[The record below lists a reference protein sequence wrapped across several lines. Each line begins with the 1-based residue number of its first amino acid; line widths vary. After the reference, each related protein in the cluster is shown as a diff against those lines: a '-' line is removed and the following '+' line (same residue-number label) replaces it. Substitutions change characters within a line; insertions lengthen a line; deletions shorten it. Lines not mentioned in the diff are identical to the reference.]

1 MKDRAYICY
10 LKTNPHDH
18 SLFKIKLLE
27 LENLAKVVGYE
38 VVDRIVQV
46 NSKPDPRYLFGSGK
60 IDEIKDR
67 ASKEGIDTIIVYN
80 ELSTKQQFNLKKVLG
95 KEVIDRYDLTLK
107 IFDLEASDETSKLQ
121 IKLARL
127 LKEIPYQKLLASIK
141 YKVGRE
147 HPGPRSLGEYSYH
160 KVVSMLL
167 KNRAKI
173 EEQINHKLKMH
184 KINVQKRKSESVP
197 LVCITGY
204 YNAGKTS
211 IFNAITNLDK
221 PVSERPFTT
230 LSSKYY
236 LVEREGLKFYL
247 VDTIG
252 FVIDLDP
259 RLIYSFKL
267 TLEDISSSDLI
278 LLVVDI
284 SDQYEILELRVE
296 TSLKYLSDLNISK
309 NSILFVF
316 NKIDRVS
323 LKEAEEKINK
333 LFSKVGEYD
342 YVLTSAKNRNVENLV
357 EKIRE
362 KIKPVEEVKE
372 V

>member
-1 MKDRAYICY
+1 DRAYICY

-18 SLFKIKLLE
+18 SLFKIRLLE
-27 LENLAKVVGYE
+27 LENLAKVIGYE
-38 VVDRIVQV
+38 VVDKIVQV
-46 NSKPDPRYLFGSGK
+46 NTKPDPKYLFGSGK
-60 IDEIKDR
+60 INEIKNR
-67 ASKEGIDTIIVYN
+67 TKKEDVDIIIFYN
-80 ELSTKQQFNLKKVLG
+80 ELSAKQQFNLKRILG

-121 IKLARL
+121 IKLAKL
-127 LKEIPYQKLLASIK
+127 IKEIPYQKLLASIK
-141 YKVGRE
+141 YKAGRE

-167 KNRAKI
+167 KNRAKL
-173 EEQINHKLKMH
+173 EEEINHKLKMH
-184 KINVQKRKSESVP
+184 KISVQKRKSEAIP

-211 IFNAITNLDK
+211 IFNTITNLDK

-236 LVEREGLKFYL
+236 LVEREDLKFYL

-284 SDQYEILELRVE
+284 SDQYEILELR
-296 TSLKYLSDLNISK
+296 TRISLKYLNNLNISK
-309 NSILFVF
+309 NDIILVF
-316 NKIDRVS
+316 NKIDKVS
-323 LKEAEEKINK
+323 LNEAEVKINK
-333 LFSKVGEYD
+333 LLSKIGEYN
-342 YVLTSAKNRNVENLV
+342 YVLASAKNRNIKNLI
-357 EKIRE
+357 EKIGE
-362 KIKPVEEVKE
+362 KIKPFEEIKE
-372 V
+372 F

>member
-1 MKDRAYICY
+1 MKDRAYVCY

-18 SLFKIKLLE
+18 NLFKIKLLE

-67 ASKEGIDTIIVYN
+67 ASKERIDTIIVYN

-184 KINVQKRKSESVP
+184 KINVQKRKSEAIP

-252 FVIDLDP
+252 FVVDLDP

-278 LLVVDI
+278 LLVVDV
-284 SDQYEILELRVE
+284 SDQYEILELRVK

-309 NSILFVF
+309 NRILFVL

-323 LKEAEEKINK
+323 LKEVEEKINK
-333 LFSKVGEYD
+333 LFSKIGEYD

-362 KIKPVEEVKE
+362 KIKPLEEAKE